1 MGAED
6 FTVGLDNK
14 GAKNNLQTGCRTHSP
29 SAVRPF
35 LVDCPSGR
43 PSKRRTFEGKA
54 KERRR
59 INEKTA
65 EDANCAL
72 SISMPTGEITIF
84 FLFDATKVRNR
95 FYSTKLFGQK
105 YKGNQKIIS
114 DKPGLLWLFTII
126 VPTPIYPR

>member
-1 MGAED
+1 M
-6 FTVGLDNK
+6 T
-14 GAKNNLQTGCRTHSP
+14 
-29 SAVRPF
+29 
-35 LVDCPSGR
+35 
-43 PSKRRTFEGKA
+43 
-54 KERRR
+54 
-59 INEKTA
+59 

-72 SISMPTGEITIF
+72 SISMSTGEITIF